1 MMMEDLVPAAVCQRV
16 AKALAAR
23 QVRERTWACGKF
35 EDDRLCL
42 VADGQVWKV
51 GYFERGNFDV
61 RYETADVDDAIS
73 YFVDWVT
80 EEERAKSRAAA
91 DYKAWRKRHGLPK
104 P

>member
-1 MMMEDLVPAAVCQRV
+1 MTEDLVPALCERV

-23 QVRERTWACGKF
+23 GVRERAWACGTF
-35 EDDRLCL
+35 EDDRYCL
-42 VADGQVWKV
+42 VADGKNWRI

-61 RYETADVDDAIS
+61 RYETADADDAIS

-80 EEERAKSRAAA
+80 EGDRAHLRAAA
-91 DYKAWRKRHGLPK
+91 DYKAWLASHGLKK